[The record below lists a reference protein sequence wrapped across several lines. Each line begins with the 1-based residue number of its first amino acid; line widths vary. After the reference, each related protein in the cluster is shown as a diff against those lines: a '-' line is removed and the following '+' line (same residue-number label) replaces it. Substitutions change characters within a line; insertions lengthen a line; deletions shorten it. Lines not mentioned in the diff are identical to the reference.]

1 MRRNSKTLPDPTSN
15 VIDRSFENRLQ
26 RRQVEHQ
33 AQVMID
39 ADQREHALVKFFRNL
54 PEDKQGDVL
63 AIARAY
69 HERHGIEEVN

>member
-1 MRRNSKTLPDPTSN
+1 MRRNSKTLSDPTSN

-26 RRQVEHQ
+26 KRQVAHQ
-33 AQVMID
+33 AQVMIE
-39 ADQREHALVKFFRNL
+39 ADQREDALVKFFRNL

-69 HERHGIEEVN
+69 HERHGIED

>member
-1 MRRNSKTLPDPTSN
+1 MRRNSKTLPDPPST
-15 VIDRSFENRLQ
+15 VIDRSFENRWK

-54 PEDKQGDVL
+54 PEDRQRDVL
-63 AIARAY
+63 AIARVY
-69 HERHGIEEVN
+69 HEQHGIEELN